1 VRRPLF
7 VICLC
12 VLVLASAC
20 GKSGSSN
27 NSTSSKTPSELDH
40 IVDLRAKATGSFPEV
55 DVSAVDNNF
64 VPAAIRINPG
74 TTVHWENDGRS
85 PHDISAADPTQP
97 FGTKKFGVD
106 ASKFVPHAEYE
117 YRFDKPGVYRYFC
130 RLHGSKDLGM
140 IGEVVVGD
148 VDVSGGTSPTTSGG
162 QQAGTLRVPQDYPT
176 IQAAVDAA
184 KPGSLVLVS
193 PGIYR
198 EAVTVTSPGIVIRGL
213 DRART
218 ILDGGFVRDNGIKVL
233 ADGVAVENM
242 SARRYKEN
250 GFFWTG
256 VTGYRG
262 SYLTAIRN
270 GDYGVY
276 AFDSTKGQFDHDYG
290 SRSPDAGFYIGQ
302 CYPCDAVITD
312 SLSEW
317 NGIGYSG
324 TNAGG
329 NLYIVN
335 STWRH
340 NRVGIVPNS
349 GTEEKNPPQ
358 HGATIA
364 GNTVYDNNNAK
375 TAAID
380 IAQLAIGNGILL
392 AGGNDNVVERN
403 LVFDH
408 SLVGIAAIPLPEKV
422 INPDDAKAVNFDA
435 RRNKVIGND
444 VRASKAADLGLVTG
458 LENPKDA
465 GNNCFS
471 GNSYAT
477 SLPANLEQLV
487 PCGKP
492 ASPAFETDLGRF
504 ASLLTAKK
512 PPAADYRTVVLPAP
526 PDLPN
531 MPDAATAP
539 PQPAG
544 TGVPMAIDLANIA
557 LPSMPANP

>member
-1 VRRPLF
+1 MRRSLILF
-7 VICLC
+7 FAV
-12 VLVLASAC
+12 VVLASAC
-20 GKSGSSN
+20 GSSAKSTGSS
-27 NSTSSKTPSELDH
+27 TPSELKN
-40 IVDLRAKATGSFPEV
+40 IVDLRAKATGSYPEV
-55 DVSAVDNNF
+55 DVTAVDNNF

-74 TTVHWENDGRS
+74 TTVHWENEGRS
-85 PHDISAADPTQP
+85 PHDISPADPSQS
-97 FGTKKFGVD
+97 FGAKKFGID

-148 VDVSGGTSPTTSGG
+148 VDASGGTTATTTGG
-162 QQAGTLRVPQDYPT
+162 QAGGTLRVPQDYPT

-193 PGIYR
+193 PGVYR
-198 EAVTVTSPGIVIRGL
+198 EAVTVTSPDIVIRGL

-218 ILDGGFVRDNGIKVL
+218 ILDGDFVRDNGIKVL

-242 SARRYKEN
+242 TARRYKEN

-270 GDYGVY
+270 GDYGIY
-276 AFDSTKGQFDHDYG
+276 AFDATKGQFDHDYG
-290 SRSPDAGFYIGQ
+290 SGSPDAGFYIGQ
-302 CYPCDAVITD
+302 CYPCDAVITE

-380 IAQLAIGNGILL
+380 IAQLAIGNGILV
-392 AGGNDNVVERN
+392 AGGNDNVVQRN

-408 SLVGIAAIPLPEKV
+408 DLVGVAVIPLPEKV
-422 INPDDAKAVNFDA
+422 INPSDPKAINFDA
-435 RRNKVIGND
+435 HRNKVIGNAVSD
-444 VRASKAADLGLVTG
+444 SRAADLGLVTG
-458 LENPKDA
+458 LENAKDA
-465 GNNCFS
+465 GGNCFS
-471 GNSYAT
+471 GNTYKT
-477 SLPANLEQLV
+477 SLPDNLQQLV

-504 ASLLTAKK
+504 AALLTAKK
-512 PPAADYRTVVLPAP
+512 PGPGDYRTVVLPP
-526 PDLPN
+526 PPALPD

-539 PQPAG
+539 PQPAN
-544 TGVPMAIDLANIA
+544 TGVPTAIDLSGIT
-557 LPSMPANP
+557 LPTMPANP